1 MLEEFVYVNHMGGVF
16 GSQDVFVKSCD
27 LRDYSWNYDTLNS
40 KISRFYRPI
49 TKRKITLAIVGTSE
63 QWGSEDVTFYK
74 NELFAITEMDVEA
87 KIPGYVWIGDFW
99 TRGYIIASKKRNYLV
114 NSRYCEIELTLVS
127 DDPAWY
133 RDYWYEFYQTPR
145 TDAGE
150 GYDYPFEYPY
160 GYSTK
165 SKTTQYIDC
174 DSISGNEFDM
184 YIYGPVTNPSIKIGE
199 HEYSINGTVGPDE
212 MLKIS
217 SLDKKITLYT
227 PIGEELNWFD
237 RRSRDSYIFEKIPS
251 GYHTVS
257 WDGSF
262 GFELG
267 VIEKRSE
274 PEWT

>member
-1 MLEEFVYVNHMGGVF
+1 MLEEFVYVNHMGYVF
-16 GSQDVFVKSCD
+16 GFQDVFVKSCD

-49 TKRKITLAIVGTSE
+49 TKRKITLAIVGTSD

-133 RDYWYEFYQTPR
+133 RVYWNEFYQTPS

-150 GYDYPFEYPY
+150 GYDYPYEYPY

-165 SKTTQYIDC
+165 SKTTQYIDYY
-174 DSISGNEFDM
+174 SINGIEFEM
-184 YIYGPVTNPSIKIGE
+184 CIYGPATNPSIKIGD

-212 MLKIS
+212 MLEIN

-227 PIGEELNWFD
+227 PTGEMLNWFD

-251 GYHTVS
+251 GHLAVS

-262 GFELG
+262 GFDLN